1 MDGVRIKMNDEM
13 NKAFSEVAVSVV
25 ERLLE
30 DISILD
36 HELKRLK
43 KENDELKYANEKLLE
58 FNKNQSAMIMVLENT
73 KWHKSS
79 GKQDLR
85 GIDHYCDYA
94 SSYAINA

>member
-1 MDGVRIKMNDEM
+1 MNDEM

-58 FNKNQSAMIMVLENT
+58 FNKNQSAS
-73 KWHKSS
+73 H
-79 GKQDLR
+79 
-85 GIDHYCDYA
+85 
-94 SSYAINA
+94 

>member
-1 MDGVRIKMNDEM
+1 MNDEM

-94 SSYAINA
+94 S

>member
-1 MDGVRIKMNDEM
+1 M

>member
-1 MDGVRIKMNDEM
+1 MILLDRVDENAEL
-13 NKAFSEVAVSVV
+13 NKE
-25 ERLLE
+25 
-30 DISILD
+30 
-36 HELKRLK
+36 
-43 KENDELKYANEKLLE
+43 NEKLLE

>member
-13 NKAFSEVAVSVV
+13 NKVFSEVAVSVV

-30 DISILD
+30 DISVID
-36 HELKRLK
+36 HERKRLQ
-43 KENDELKYANEKLLE
+43 KENADLKYANEKLLE
-58 FNKNQSAMIMVLENT
+58 FNKNQSAMIMVLQNT
-73 KWHKSS
+73 KWHMSG

>member
-43 KENDELKYANEKLLE
+43 KENAELNKENEKLLE

>member
-1 MDGVRIKMNDEM
+1 MNDEM

-58 FNKNQSAMIMVLENT
+58 FNKNQSAMIMVLQNT

>member
-1 MDGVRIKMNDEM
+1 MNDEM

-58 FNKNQSAMIMVLENT
+58 FNKILENT

>member
-1 MDGVRIKMNDEM
+1 MNNEM
-13 NKAFSEVAVSVV
+13 NKPFQEVAVLVV

-30 DISILD
+30 DVSILE
-36 HELKRLK
+36 HELKRLRK
-43 KENDELKYANEKLLE
+43 VNAELQKENEKLLE
-58 FNKNQSAMIMVLENT
+58 FNRNQSAMIMVLQNT
-73 KWHKSS
+73 THHKNS

>member
-1 MDGVRIKMNDEM
+1 MDGERIKMNDEM

-43 KENDELKYANEKLLE
+43 KENAELNKENEKLLE

>member
-1 MDGVRIKMNDEM
+1 MNDEM

-58 FNKNQSAMIMVLENT
+58 FNKNQSAVIMVLENT
-73 KWHKSS
+73 KRHMSG

>member
-1 MDGVRIKMNDEM
+1 MNDEM

>member
-58 FNKNQSAMIMVLENT
+58 FNKNQSAMILVLQNT

>member
-1 MDGVRIKMNDEM
+1 M

-43 KENDELKYANEKLLE
+43 KENAELNKENEKLLE
-58 FNKNQSAMIMVLENT
+58 SIKNQSAMIMVLQNT
-73 KWHKSS
+73 KWHMSG

>member
-1 MDGVRIKMNDEM
+1 MNDEM
-13 NKAFSEVAVSVV
+13 NKVFSEVAISVV

>member
-1 MDGVRIKMNDEM
+1 MNDEM

-43 KENDELKYANEKLLE
+43 KENAELKYANEKLLE

>member
-1 MDGVRIKMNDEM
+1 MNDEM

-43 KENDELKYANEKLLE
+43 KENAELNKENEKLLE

-73 KWHKSS
+73 KWHKSR

>member
-1 MDGVRIKMNDEM
+1 MNDEM

-30 DISILD
+30 DISIID
-36 HELKRLK
+36 HERKRLQ
-43 KENDELKYANEKLLE
+43 KENAELNKENEKLLE
-58 FNKNQSAMIMVLENT
+58 FNRNQSAMIMVLQNT
-73 KWHKSS
+73 THHKNS